1 MDIKKKIRTP
11 YTRRAKRDALVGKQ
25 ARQKQ
30 DQRKLSAK
38 GSKQR
43 TAATMQRMSEYKKMA
58 HGGKVCRGGGA
69 ATRGLGFRG
78 E

>member
-11 YTRRAKRDALVGKQ
+11 YRRRAKRDALVGQQ
-25 ARQKQ
+25 ARRKQ
-30 DQRKLSAK
+30 DQRKLSAR
-38 GSKQR
+38 GSKE
-43 TAATMQRMSEYKKMA
+43 RMAEYKKMA

-78 E
+78 D